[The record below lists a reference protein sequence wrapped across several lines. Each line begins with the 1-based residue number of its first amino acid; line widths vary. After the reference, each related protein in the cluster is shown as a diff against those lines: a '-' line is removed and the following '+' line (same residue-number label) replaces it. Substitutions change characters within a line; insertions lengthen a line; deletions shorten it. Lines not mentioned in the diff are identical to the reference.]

1 MRRTRRHI
9 ARRDLLGGSRRRFD
23 YDRRL
28 LPNPQVAALEPAE
41 VSGRDKLTDATS
53 WSLGYPA
60 WNLLYYALYTSI
72 LPERDDVVVLETGTN
87 RGVSTIVIAQ
97 ALKDLGGDAVL
108 DTVEHDPE
116 LVEAARENLKR
127 AGLEDRARFHTGDAI
142 EFLGEMAER
151 FDHFDFVLI
160 DDLHTYDQVW
170 QEIEIVQPM
179 VAACWRQDLLRQHR
193 LRGRGP
199 GDPEAAQAVRRQPGD
214 VRQLLLRA
222 AGQRDLAAGGR
233 GRGRRGRVRPAG
245 YKPSCLPM
253 ISFMISSVPPPIGPR
268 RASRSARSTSYSR
281 M

>member
-60 WNLLYYALYTSI
+60 WNLLYYALFTSI

-97 ALKDLGGDAVL
+97 ALKDLGVAAVL
-108 DTVEHDPE
+108 DTVEHDPQ

-127 AGLEDRARFHTGDAI
+127 AGLLDRVRFHTGDAI

-179 VAACWRQDLLRQHR
+179 VAASGGKIYFDNT
-193 LRGRGP
+193 GY
-199 GDPEAAQAVRRQPGD
+199 GDVDRAILKLRRQYGGNLVTFDNCSYAPPGNAIWQPD
-214 VRQLLLRA
+214 VEDEDG
-222 AGQRDLAAGGR
+222 AGE
-233 GRGRRGRVRPAG
+233 
-245 YKPSCLPM
+245 
-253 ISFMISSVPPPIGPR
+253 
-268 RASRSARSTSYSR
+268 
-281 M
+281 

>member
-9 ARRDLLGGSRRRFD
+9 ARRELLGGSRRRFD

-41 VSGRDKLTDATS
+41 VSGRDKLTEATS

-97 ALKDLGGDAVL
+97 ALKDLGVDAVL

-116 LVEAARENLKR
+116 LVEAARENLQR
-127 AGLEDRARFHTGDAI
+127 AGLEGRVHFHTGDAI

-151 FDHFDFVLI
+151 LDHFDFVLI

-170 QEIEIVQPM
+170 QEIEIVQPL
-179 VAACWRQDLLRQHR
+179 VAACGGKIYFDNTGYGDVDRAILQLRRQYGGNLVTFDNCSYAPPGNAIWQPEVEDED
-193 LRGRGP
+193 GP
-199 GDPEAAQAVRRQPGD
+199 GG
-214 VRQLLLRA
+214 
-222 AGQRDLAAGGR
+222 
-233 GRGRRGRVRPAG
+233 
-245 YKPSCLPM
+245 
-253 ISFMISSVPPPIGPR
+253 
-268 RASRSARSTSYSR
+268 
-281 M
+281 